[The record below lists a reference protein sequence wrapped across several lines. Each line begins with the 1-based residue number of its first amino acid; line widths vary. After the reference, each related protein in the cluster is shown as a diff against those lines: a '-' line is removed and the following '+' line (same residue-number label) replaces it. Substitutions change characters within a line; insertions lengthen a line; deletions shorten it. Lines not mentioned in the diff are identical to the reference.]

1 MKRWP
6 LQRQMLLWMLGYIGL
21 MTLAVFGAAHYLHE
35 RAEHL
40 VWRALLASELDSVEH
55 RLATD
60 PGYRW
65 QDSDTLRLY
74 SSDAPGGLP
83 APLRRLP
90 PGVHDG
96 VRVGGRPSA
105 VMVRQVDPGKRMVMA
120 LDITDFEALENFV
133 ARWSLL
139 AGAAL
144 VLITWLMAMLGMNR
158 VVRPLS
164 SLAGEIGRLRPD
176 RPGQRLLVDPH
187 GSAELHVIASALN
200 DYLAR
205 NERFV
210 ERERTFIRSASHE
223 LRTPVAVISGAATL
237 ALEQR
242 DLPPGAREQIQ
253 RISRTAQGIEQ
264 LIGLL
269 LLLARDPAR
278 LSAVS
283 DVLPLQQ
290 VIRDSIADHEHL
302 TGDKQLRLVSRI
314 VSPCEI
320 VAPLMAVQAAVG
332 NLLRN
337 AIENSDSGDIVV
349 TLEPHGLVTI
359 EDPGHGMTP
368 EQISQLYARMARSDS
383 PLKGG
388 IGLDL
393 IGRLCAHLGW
403 KLSLDPRGEGKGMRV
418 TLDFGAGQHGDD
430 AGRTPV
436 CRQGAPA

>member
-1 MKRWP
+1 MANPP
-6 LQRQMLLWMLGYIGL
+6 LRRQVLLWLFGYVA
-21 MTLAVFGAAHYLHE
+21 LATVVVFSAGRYLHE
-35 RAEHL
+35 HAEHM
-40 VWRALLASELDSVEH
+40 VWRTLLNSELDSIASRSTSEPAYH
-55 RLATD
+55 
-60 PGYRW
+60 W

-74 SSDAPGGLP
+74 RSDTPAGLP
-83 APLRRLP
+83 AVLRSLP
-90 PGVHDG
+90 RGLHDG
-96 VRVGGRPSA
+96 IMLEGRLSA
-105 VMVRQVDPGKRMVMA
+105 VMVREVPGAGRWVLA
-120 LDITDFEALENFV
+120 LDITDFEALEHFV

-139 AGAAL
+139 AGAAF

-164 SLAGEIGRLRPD
+164 SLAGEIGTLRPD

-242 DLPPGAREQIQ
+242 DLSPGAREQIQ

-290 VIRDSIADHEHL
+290 VIRDSIADNEHL